1 MCIYFTGCNTL
12 KYGRQCG
19 HRKSIYQQ
27 MLHIKSVWFWP
38 WRWRHQFLRRV
49 GIYLNTTGCG
59 SSEDGNMY
67 ISSVLIFLIL
77 SIVLMR
83 ISQSLWEIPW
93 GVNDIQSYRGG
104 EKRDNLNQSM
114 KLQPHGSNF
123 LNRFLISELI
133 LSISL
138 CEKLVICSN

>member
-1 MCIYFTGCNTL
+1 
-12 KYGRQCG
+12 
-19 HRKSIYQQ
+19 
-27 MLHIKSVWFWP
+27 
-38 WRWRHQFLRRV
+38 
-49 GIYLNTTGCG
+49 
-59 SSEDGNMY
+59 MY